1 MNPEKQEY
9 ELQHFNFSSDEIIEQ
24 NRFMVKTVI
33 QQSLIEFTDEFV
45 EANNIPIDQAME
57 LRAKCYTTAAKMF
70 EDCTQKLEEL
80 AALYQ
85 STFTIPDNVL
95 LPSDLMQKKNYTAEY
110 VQELQQEVSSLDKQF
125 RQDCVFL
132 AHLEEEIKLHQH
144 LAPFLDSETKLNEL
158 VDQYRREE
166 IVPVEDA
173 AVVQDLAE
181 VMQNV
186 LNL

>member
-24 NRFMVKTVI
+24 NRFMIKTVI
-33 QQSLIEFTDEFV
+33 QQSLTEFTDEFV
-45 EANNIPIDQAME
+45 EARNMPTDQAME
-57 LRAKCYTTAAKMF
+57 LRSKCYPTALKMF

-110 VQELQQEVSSLDKQF
+110 VQELQQEVSLLDKQF
-125 RQDCVFL
+125 RQDCVFR
-132 AHLEEEIKLHQH
+132 AHLEDEIMLHQH
-144 LAPFLDSETKLNEL
+144 LLPFLESEAKLIEL
-158 VDQYRREE
+158 VDQYQREE
-166 IVPVEDA
+166 IVPAEDA
-173 AVVQDLAE
+173 AVVQDLAD

-186 LNL
+186 LKL